1 MNADKIF
8 TRAETWKK
16 KAHCLSMDLR
26 LKSLADAR
34 KFVKEHSIVL
44 WDAKAELPNLLDAI
58 LGRIANG
65 KERELGKAAENCKLW
80 REQLLCEPDFVECRF
95 FRKFSTAIHQDLWPF
110 ITVFARL
117 NREKV
122 EEGDLL
128 SRDAKKI
135 LNYLKREGPT
145 PKNQVRKALKYT
157 STRDVRLFQKAKME
171 LHSYLILAIR
181 NESTR
186 KEEGPILDL
195 WENSMP
201 RPIRTS
207 ADKITEMEAGAKLL
221 SAALNSSILSCEKQ
235 LPKWFTWA
243 NGESGDWAE
252 SLVASRSFLRVTRRG
267 DNWIIPRKILR

>member
-26 LKSLADAR
+26 LRSIADAR

-58 LGRIANG
+58 LGKIANG
-65 KERELGKAAENCKLW
+65 KEREVGKAAENCKLW
-80 REQLLCEPDFVECRF
+80 RGQLLCEPEFVECRF
-95 FRKFSTAIHQDLWPF
+95 FRKYSTAIHQDLWPF

-117 NREKV
+117 NRKKC

-135 LNYLKREGPT
+135 LNYLKREGRTPT
-145 PKNQVRKALKYT
+145 NQVRKALKYT
-157 STRDVRLFQKAKME
+157 STRDARLFQKAKME

-181 NESTR
+181 SETTR
-186 KEEGPILDL
+186 MEEGPILDL

-201 RPIRTS
+201 RSIRTS
-207 ADKITEMEAGAKLL
+207 ADKITEMEAGSKLL

-252 SLVASRSFLRVTRRG
+252 SLIGNRTFLRIARRG

>member
-1 MNADKIF
+1 MDAEKIF
-8 TRAETWKK
+8 ARAETWKK

-26 LKSLADAR
+26 LRSLADAR

-65 KERELGKAAENCKLW
+65 KEREVGKAAENCKLW
-80 REQLLCEPDFVECRF
+80 RDQLLCEPEIVECRF
-95 FRKFSTAIHQDLWPF
+95 FRKYSTAIHQDLWPF

-135 LNYLKREGPT
+135 LNYLKREGAT

-181 NESTR
+181 SESTR

-201 RPIRTS
+201 RPVRTS
-207 ADKITEMEAGAKLL
+207 ADKITEVEAGAKLL

-235 LPKWFTWA
+235 LPKWFIWA

-252 SLVASRSFLRVTRRG
+252 SLIGNRTFLRIARRG

>member
-1 MNADKIF
+1 MDAEKIF
-8 TRAETWKK
+8 ARAETWKK
-16 KAHCLSMDLR
+16 KAHHLSVDLR
-26 LKSLADAR
+26 LRSLADAR

-110 ITVFARL
+110 ITVFARM

-157 STRDVRLFQKAKME
+157 STRDTRLFQKAKME

-181 NESTR
+181 SESAK

-201 RPIRTS
+201 RMVKS
-207 ADKITEMEAGAKLL
+207 AADKITGSEAGAKLL
-221 SAALNSSILSCEKQ
+221 SASLNSSILSCEKQ

-252 SLVASRSFLRVTRRG
+252 SLVASRNFMRVSRRG

>member
-1 MNADKIF
+1 MNAEKIF

-26 LKSLADAR
+26 LRSLADAR
-34 KFVKEHSIVL
+34 KFLREHSIVL

-58 LGRIANG
+58 LGKIANG
-65 KERELGKAAENCKLW
+65 KEREVGKAAENCKLW
-80 REQLLCEPDFVECRF
+80 RDQLLCEPEFVECRF
-95 FRKFSTAIHQDLWPF
+95 FRKYSTAIHQDLWPF

-128 SRDAKKI
+128 SRDAKRL

-157 STRDVRLFQKAKME
+157 STRDARLFQKAKME

-181 NESTR
+181 SESTR
-186 KEEGPILDL
+186 REEGPILDL

-201 RPIRTS
+201 RTVRTS
-207 ADKITEMEAGAKLL
+207 AEKITGIEAGANLL
-221 SAALNSSILSCEKQ
+221 SAAFNSSVLSCEKQ
-235 LPKWFTWA
+235 LPKWFVWA

-252 SLVASRSFLRVTRRG
+252 SLIGSRTFLRIARRG

>member
-1 MNADKIF
+1 MNTEQIF

-16 KAHCLSMDLR
+16 KAHCLSVNLR
-26 LKSLADAR
+26 LRSLADAR
-34 KFVKEHSIVL
+34 KFLKEHSIVL

-65 KERELGKAAENCKLW
+65 KEREVGKAAENCKLW
-80 REQLLCEPDFVECRF
+80 RDQLLREPEFLECRF
-95 FRKFSTAIHQDLWPF
+95 FRRYSTAIHQELWPF

-157 STRDVRLFQKAKME
+157 STREARLFQKAKME
-171 LHSYLILAIR
+171 LHSHLILAIR
-181 NESTR
+181 HVSTTS
-186 KEEGPILDL
+186 EEGLVLDL
-195 WENSMP
+195 WENCMP
-201 RPIRTS
+201 RTIRSS
-207 ADKITEMEAGAKLL
+207 ADKITEVEAGAKLL
-221 SAALNSSILSCEKQ
+221 SAALNSSVLVCEKQ

-243 NGESGDWAE
+243 NVESGDWAQ
-252 SLVASRSFLRVTRRG
+252 SLLASRAFMRIVRRG
-267 DNWIIPRKILR
+267 DNWIIPRKILP

>member
-1 MNADKIF
+1 MDTEKIF

-26 LKSLADAR
+26 LRSLTDAR

-80 REQLLCEPDFVECRF
+80 REQLLSEPDFVECRF
-95 FRKFSTAIHQDLWPF
+95 FRRYSTAIHQDLWPF

-145 PKNQVRKALKYT
+145 AKQQVRKALKYT
-157 STRDVRLFQKAKME
+157 STRDARLFQKAKME

-181 NESTR
+181 SESSKR
-186 KEEGPILDL
+186 EQGPILDL

-201 RPIRTS
+201 RPVRTS

-243 NGESGDWAE
+243 NGESVDWAE
-252 SLVASRSFLRVTRRG
+252 SLLASRIFMRVARRG

>member
-1 MNADKIF
+1 MDTEKIF

-26 LKSLADAR
+26 LRSLTDAR
-34 KFVKEHSIVL
+34 KFLKEHSIVL

-80 REQLLCEPDFVECRF
+80 REQLLSEPDFVECRF
-95 FRKFSTAIHQDLWPF
+95 FRKYSTAIHQDLWPF

-145 PKNQVRKALKYT
+145 PKQQVRKALKYT
-157 STRDVRLFQKAKME
+157 STRDARLFQKAKME

-181 NESTR
+181 SESSKR
-186 KEEGPILDL
+186 EQGPILDL

-201 RPIRTS
+201 RPVRTS

-243 NGESGDWAE
+243 NGESVGWAE
-252 SLVASRSFLRVTRRG
+252 SLLASKIFMRVARRG

>member
-1 MNADKIF
+1 MNAEKIF

-16 KAHCLSMDLR
+16 KAHCLSVNLR
-26 LKSLADAR
+26 LRSLAEAR
-34 KFVKEHSIVL
+34 KFVKENSIVL

-65 KERELGKAAENCKLW
+65 KEREEGKAAENCKLW
-80 REQLLCEPDFVECRF
+80 RQQLLCEPEFLECRF
-95 FRKFSTAIHQDLWPF
+95 FRKYSTAIHQDLWPF

-157 STRDVRLFQKAKME
+157 STRDTRLFQKAKME

-181 NESTR
+181 NESART
-186 KEEGPILDL
+186 EEGPILDL

-201 RPIRTS
+201 RTVKTA
-207 ADKITEMEAGAKLL
+207 ADKITEAEAGAKLL
-221 SAALNSSILSCEKQ
+221 SASLNSSVLTCEKQ
-235 LPKWFTWA
+235 LPRWFTWA
-243 NGESGDWAE
+243 NGESSDWAE
-252 SLVASRSFLRVTRRG
+252 SLMATRTFMRIIRRG

>member
-1 MNADKIF
+1 MNAEKIF

-16 KAHCLSMDLR
+16 KSHHLSMDLR
-26 LKSLADAR
+26 LRSLADAR
-34 KFVKEHSIVL
+34 KFVKEHSIIL

-95 FRKFSTAIHQDLWPF
+95 FRKYSTAIHQDLWPF
-110 ITVFARL
+110 ITVFARI

-181 NESTR
+181 SESAKR
-186 KEEGPILDL
+186 EEGPILDL

-201 RPIRTS
+201 RPVKTA
-207 ADKITEMEAGAKLL
+207 ADKITENEAGARLL
-221 SAALNSSILSCEKQ
+221 SASLNSSILSCEKQ

-252 SLVASRSFLRVTRRG
+252 SLVASRNFMRVARRG